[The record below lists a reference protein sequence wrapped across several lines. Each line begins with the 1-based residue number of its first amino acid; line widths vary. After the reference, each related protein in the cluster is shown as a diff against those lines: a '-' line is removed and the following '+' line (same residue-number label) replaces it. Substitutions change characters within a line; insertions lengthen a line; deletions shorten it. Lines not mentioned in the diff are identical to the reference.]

1 MDTKA
6 LTERFIAAT
15 NQVIGG
21 IRPEQLADKTPC
33 TEWTVRDV
41 INHLCAGGTMFAEC
55 VEQGSISD
63 ERMGQLMSSDNVGD
77 DYKGAFKAVGKRVV
91 SAFGQPG
98 AMEKTVK
105 LPFGEMPAGVA
116 LNIAVFDVTTHACDL
131 AKATGQTVDDQELLK
146 VALETGKQMVGPE
159 YRQPGVLGPEL
170 QAPKGASTADQLLA
184 FAGRAV

>member
-1 MDTKA
+1 
-6 LTERFIAAT
+6 L
-15 NQVIGG
+15 
-21 IRPEQLADKTPC
+21 
-33 TEWTVRDV
+33 
-41 INHLCAGGTMFAEC
+41 
-55 VEQGSISD
+55 
-63 ERMGQLMSSDNVGD
+63 
-77 DYKGAFKAVGKRVV
+77 
-91 SAFGQPG
+91 
-98 AMEKTVK
+98 
-105 LPFGEMPAGVA
+105 A